1 MEQEKAGKSG
11 LITVQFHP
19 QETFVQ
25 SWNVNDRSLIESK
38 EIDRIDDL
46 DKDWKILKDAIDG
59 LRPRPSRNVTV
70 MLITNE
76 WSNTKKPGQIEEI
89 SSTLSRR
96 LNHPVEVVDADEMA
110 AVTTWEAIGADLPEK
125 EQFKWVKRSRVV
137 CLGIYNDH
145 TGIALVESGRIIG
158 RLSLPQES
166 YPWSNIMLRNL
177 QRNGVDF
184 HQYLIRSAVK
194 DYVQPMYSPDVTV
207 VYIDDPTVQ
216 FEDAIDDP
224 KVRVIGERDEHDK
237 RADAGYGALLHWI
250 KEQIGWRAF
259 FIDDAIREEEESQDI
274 VSLAIGGDDE
284 DEPDLMTQIRDMMAD
299 IEDGLDDEDLIDLAP
314 ITIPSPKEDA
324 RKTPTSNVFVNP
336 FASDT
341 TGTDEDQTG
350 TDGDQSDG
358 TATVPSDA
366 DAEPEK
372 DSNIPEDDDTSPE
385 DTTDAPSQ
393 TSGQSTS
400 ESGMDVESVTVDEE
414 EDTAPVGR
422 EPHGDDDP
430 IASSGEMTD
439 TKDDGEDADD
449 GAGPD
454 NAEEVSDSGA
464 SNRTDVDGPEDTGD
478 AGSLGINVI
487 SMYDE
492 DEDSEDGADQGKDA

>member
-76 WSNTKKPGQIEEI
+76 WSNTKNPGQIEEI

-177 QRNGVDF
+177 QRNGVGF

-284 DEPDLMTQIRDMMAD
+284 DEPDLMTQIRDMMVD
-299 IEDGLDDEDLIDLAP
+299 IEDGPDDEDLIDLAP

-336 FASDT
+336 FVSDT
-341 TGTDEDQTG
+341 TGTDEDQN
-350 TDGDQSDG
+350 DS
-358 TATVPSDA
+358 TATVPPDA

-372 DSNIPEDDDTSPE
+372 DDNIPEDDDDTISE
-385 DTTDAPSQ
+385 DATDAPSQ
-393 TSGQSTS
+393 TSGQITS
-400 ESGMDVESVTVDEE
+400 GSGMDAESVTVDEE
-414 EDTAPVGR
+414 EDVRKADAAPAGR
-422 EPHGDDDP
+422 ESHDDDDP

-478 AGSLGINVI
+478 AGSLGIDVI

>member
-137 CLGIYNDH
+137 CLGIYDDH

-177 QRNGVDF
+177 QRNGVGF

-207 VYIDDPTVQ
+207 VYIDDPSVR

-299 IEDGLDDEDLIDLAP
+299 IEEGPDDEGLIDLAP

-341 TGTDEDQTG
+341 TGTDEDQ
-350 TDGDQSDG
+350 SDSA
-358 TATVPSDA
+358 ATVPSDA

-372 DSNIPEDDDTSPE
+372 DNNIPKDDDTIPEDA
-385 DTTDAPSQ
+385 TDAPSQ
-393 TSGQSTS
+393 TSGQITS
-400 ESGMDVESVTVDEE
+400 DSGMNEESMTVDEE
-414 EDTAPVGR
+414 EDARKADAAPAGR
-422 EPHGDDDP
+422 TPHGNDDP
-430 IASSGEMTD
+430 ISSSGEMTS
-439 TKDDGEDADD
+439 TKDDGEDTDD
-449 GAGPD
+449 GTDPD
-454 NAEEVSDSGA
+454 NAEEVSDSEA
-464 SNRTDVDGPEDTGD
+464 SNRTDVDGPEDAGD
-478 AGSLGINVI
+478 AGSLDIEVI
-487 SMYDE
+487 GMYDE
-492 DEDSEDGADQGKDA
+492 DGDPEDGADQGEDA